1 MKPRPTETFLAMLR
15 AAHARKIWYTYHR
28 QGAMALYRMARRV
41 WLVLKKRDIRR
52 KKNTENC

>member
-28 QGAMALYRMARRV
+28 QGAMALYRKARRV
-41 WLVLKKRDIRR
+41 WRALKKRDIKR
-52 KKNTENC
+52 KKNTEN